1 MISVGV
7 VSFYLPE
14 TLEKRLEEVVR
25 LYGYCSKSEAIRDAI
40 RLLIIGYIE

>member
-1 MISVGV
+1 MICVGV

-14 TLEKRLEEVVR
+14 ALERRLEEVVR

-40 RLLIIGYIE
+40 RLLIIGYFE